1 MRDMINEI
9 LLDERYDLPIM
20 EFLMWELP
28 NGVIKDSGK
37 SGDVRIYQALKAIEK
52 EKKVKL

>member
-1 MRDMINEI
+1 MINEV

-20 EFLMWELP
+20 ESLMWELP

-37 SGDVRIYQALKAIEK
+37 SGDRRIYQALRDIEK
-52 EKKVKL
+52 EKKIKL

>member
-20 EFLMWELP
+20 ESLMYETF

-37 SGDVRIYQALKAIEK
+37 SGDVRIYQALKDIEK

>member
-1 MRDMINEI
+1 MINEV

-20 EFLMWELP
+20 ESLMWETL

-37 SGDVRIYQALKAIEK
+37 SGDRRIYQALRDIEK
-52 EKKVKL
+52 EKKIKL

>member
-20 EFLMWELP
+20 ESLMYETFS
-28 NGVIKDSGK
+28 GVIKDSGK
-37 SGDVRIYQALKAIEK
+37 RGDARIYQELKALEK

>member
-20 EFLMWELP
+20 ESLMWETF

-37 SGDVRIYQALKAIEK
+37 SGDVRIYQALKDIEK